1 MVTIYFVRNGSKIR
15 VEVPVNTT
23 LMEAARFYANPAID
37 EIPASCGGC
46 CACATCHIKIDE
58 TWIDRIGKLDESTSE
73 GALIEYEKGFDP
85 SVSRLGCQIQLNK
98 EHDGLIVHLL
108 DNYKI

>member
-1 MVTIYFVRNGSKIR
+1 MITINFKRGQETIPVQVDEGVTI
-15 VEVPVNTT
+15 
-23 LMEAARFYANPAID
+23 MEAARDYGN
-37 EIPASCGGC
+37 IPEVPGDCGGC

-58 TWIDRIGKLDESTSE
+58 TWINKIGKIDESTSE
-73 GALIEYEKGFDP
+73 GALIEYEKGYDP
-85 SVSRLGCQIQLNK
+85 NVSRLGCQIQLNK

>member
-1 MVTIYFVRNGSKIR
+1 MITINFKRGQETIPVQVDEGVTI
-15 VEVPVNTT
+15 
-23 LMEAARFYANPAID
+23 MEAARDYGN
-37 EIPASCGGC
+37 IPEVPGDCGGC
-46 CACATCHIKIDE
+46 CACATCHIKVDE
-58 TWIDRIGKLDESTSE
+58 TWIDKIGKIDESTSE
-73 GALIEYEKGFDP
+73 GALIEYEKGYDP

>member
-1 MVTIYFVRNGSKIR
+1 MITINFKRGQETIPVQVDEGVTI
-15 VEVPVNTT
+15 
-23 LMEAARFYANPAID
+23 MEAARDYGN
-37 EIPASCGGC
+37 IPEVPGDCGGC

-73 GALIEYEKGFDP
+73 GALIEYEKGYDP
-85 SVSRLGCQIQLNK
+85 NVSRLGCQIQLNK

>member
-1 MVTIYFVRNGSKIR
+1 MITINFKRGQETIPVQVDEGVTI
-15 VEVPVNTT
+15 
-23 LMEAARFYANPAID
+23 MEAARDYGN
-37 EIPASCGGC
+37 IPEVPGDCGGC

-85 SVSRLGCQIQLNK
+85 NVSRLGCQIQLNK
-98 EHDGLIVHLL
+98 EHDGLVVHLL

>member
-1 MVTIYFVRNGSKIR
+1 MIKVNFKRGQETIPVQVDEGVTI
-15 VEVPVNTT
+15 
-23 LMEAARFYANPAID
+23 MEAARDYGN
-37 EIPASCGGC
+37 IPEVPGDCGGC
-46 CACATCHIKIDE
+46 CACATCHIKVDE
-58 TWIDRIGKLDESTSE
+58 TWIDKIGKIDESTSE
-73 GALIEYEKGFDP
+73 GALIEYEKGYDP

>member
-1 MVTIYFVRNGSKIR
+1 MITINFKRGQETIPVQVDEGVTI
-15 VEVPVNTT
+15 
-23 LMEAARFYANPAID
+23 MEAARDYGN
-37 EIPASCGGC
+37 IPEVPGDCGGC

-58 TWIDRIGKLDESTSE
+58 TWIDKIGKIDESTSE
-73 GALIEYEKGFDP
+73 GALIEYEKGYDP
-85 SVSRLGCQIQLNK
+85 NVSRLGCQIQLNK

>member
-1 MVTIYFVRNGSKIR
+1 MITINFKRGQETIPVQVDEGVTI
-15 VEVPVNTT
+15 
-23 LMEAARFYANPAID
+23 MEAARDYGNISEVPGD
-37 EIPASCGGC
+37 CGGC

-58 TWIDRIGKLDESTSE
+58 TWINKIGKIDESTSE
-73 GALIEYEKGFDP
+73 GALIEYEKGYDP
-85 SVSRLGCQIQLNK
+85 NVSRLGCQIQLNK

>member
-1 MVTIYFVRNGSKIR
+1 MITVNFKRGQETIPVQVDEGVTI
-15 VEVPVNTT
+15 
-23 LMEAARFYANPAID
+23 MEAARDYGN
-37 EIPASCGGC
+37 IPEVPGDCGGC

-58 TWIDRIGKLDESTSE
+58 TWINKIGKIDESTSE
-73 GALIEYEKGFDP
+73 GALIEYEKGYDP
-85 SVSRLGCQIQLNK
+85 NVSRLGCQIQLNK

>member
-1 MVTIYFVRNGSKIR
+1 MITINFKRGQETIPVQVDEGVTI
-15 VEVPVNTT
+15 
-23 LMEAARFYANPAID
+23 MEAARDYGN
-37 EIPASCGGC
+37 IPEVPGDCGGC

-85 SVSRLGCQIQLNK
+85 KVSRLGCQIQLNK
-98 EHDGLIVHLL
+98 EHDGLVVHLL